1 MDLGVEK
8 IYTNAVSSM
17 AYSILGLPTAYGP
30 LDMAWHSRTAFLKL
44 VFFFWRFDFDIG
56 AYILKERGSIISCVY
71 VGAAH
76 PRA

>member
-1 MDLGVEK
+1 MDSGVEK

-44 VFFFWRFDFDIG
+44 SFSGGLTSTIG
-56 AYILKERGSIISCVY
+56 AYILKER
-71 VGAAH
+71 AALYH
-76 PRA
+76 VCT